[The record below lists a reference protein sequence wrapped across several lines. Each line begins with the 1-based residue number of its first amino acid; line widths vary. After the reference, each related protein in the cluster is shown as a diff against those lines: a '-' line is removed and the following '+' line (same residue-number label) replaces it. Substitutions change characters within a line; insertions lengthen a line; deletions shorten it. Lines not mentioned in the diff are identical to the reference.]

1 MRLFAKLQG
10 NMRLITKYASNSE
23 LHLLTRV
30 YGSSLTRRR
39 PGQLKPS
46 LLAKVRLLIKM
57 SPSERSSKVHTV
69 KTGKDFGFFR
79 AVLHEFGLLALMQAP
94 DRNYEAEG
102 GDVSRQTYTRV
113 LQCSPASVGLALAR
127 PRFTCGLMIIRT

>member
-10 NMRLITKYASNSE
+10 NMCLITKYASNSA
-23 LHLLTRV
+23 LRLLTRV

-79 AVLHEFGLLALMQAP
+79 AVL
-94 DRNYEAEG
+94 
-102 GDVSRQTYTRV
+102 S
-113 LQCSPASVGLALAR
+113 
-127 PRFTCGLMIIRT
+127 